1 MPFTR
6 RRKPKAPMELPP
18 VTAASGDP
26 DMRIEGR
33 RLGTLG
39 MYWLKVTCAC
49 GHEGKIAV
57 PDLAGRYGGETRVRD
72 AIARMRCSRC
82 GQARICTV
90 TLSSPQG

>member
-1 MPFTR
+1 MD
-6 RRKPKAPMELPP
+6 LPL
-18 VTAASGDP
+18 VTVASGGL
-26 DMRIEGR
+26 DMRIEDR
-33 RLGTLG
+33 RLGALE
-39 MYWLKVTCAC
+39 MRWLRLICEC

-72 AIARMRCSRC
+72 AIVRMRCSRC